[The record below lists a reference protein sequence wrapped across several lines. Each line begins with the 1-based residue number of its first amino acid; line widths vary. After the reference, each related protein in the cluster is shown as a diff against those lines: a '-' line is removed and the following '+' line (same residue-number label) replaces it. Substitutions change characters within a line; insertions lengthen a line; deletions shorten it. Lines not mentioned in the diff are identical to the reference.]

1 MFNVSQKHTRI
12 TTFYLLSR
20 ETEDLASKLKLSA
33 RRKKTV
39 LVIPALA
46 TEFTQ
51 EENRPVF
58 LNILKQIGRL
68 TYLSNIIFG
77 LDRATEAEA
86 LELASLCRHHG
97 IRNAVIQHNDGEDF
111 RRLYDSLNDAGFEV
125 TLPGKGRNMFMSFG
139 VAQALGARCVGV
151 LDADIRTFHR
161 RQLDRL
167 FYPILALDYQFSK
180 AFYAR
185 IGDNRMYGRVKRL
198 LVDPLLLAFKRK
210 FSESGD
216 DKFLRL
222 IDYLLMFNYQ
232 LSGEVAFD
240 MSLLKRMHFA
250 MNWGVEIFTL
260 IEVYRKATN
269 IAQIQFSSQPFD
281 HKHQGVSME
290 NKEKGLHKMA
300 IDIVTTILSAL
311 VIEEGLEI
319 SDYFMQ
325 DLTLTYLNVAD
336 ELIKKYA
343 DNSSFSALQY
353 DRNSEEAIVRKIFK
367 DAVLTAGDYLT
378 TPQRSTERFLRIL
391 SSHERFRKYLEAGI
405 TEDLMAYEMENRS
418 QLFETPQTVSWERII
433 MKLPR
438 ILYDIADVVERQR
451 SIYGKA

>member
-1 MFNVSQKHTRI
+1 
-12 TTFYLLSR
+12 
-20 ETEDLASKLKLSA
+20 
-33 RRKKTV
+33 
-39 LVIPALA
+39 
-46 TEFTQ
+46 
-51 EENRPVF
+51 
-58 LNILKQIGRL
+58 
-68 TYLSNIIFG
+68 
-77 LDRATEAEA
+77 
-86 LELASLCRHHG
+86 
-97 IRNAVIQHNDGEDF
+97 
-111 RRLYDSLNDAGFEV
+111 
-125 TLPGKGRNMFMSFG
+125 
-139 VAQALGARCVGV
+139 
-151 LDADIRTFHR
+151 
-161 RQLDRL
+161 
-167 FYPILALDYQFSK
+167 
-180 AFYAR
+180 
-185 IGDNRMYGRVKRL
+185 
-198 LVDPLLLAFKRK
+198 
-210 FSESGD
+210 
-216 DKFLRL
+216 
-222 IDYLLMFNYQ
+222 
-232 LSGEVAFD
+232 
-240 MSLLKRMHFA
+240 
-250 MNWGVEIFTL
+250 
-260 IEVYRKATN
+260 
-269 IAQIQFSSQPFD
+269 
-281 HKHQGVSME
+281 
-290 NKEKGLHKMA
+290 MA